1 MTISEILE
9 SIKETAGT
17 LDKKKILK
25 DNMSD
30 TIKQIFEDAYS
41 DRKYYVKNY
50 NIWSQGSLTIDYNY
64 DTFHSMLNL
73 LANRVVTGNAAIELV
88 SDTIGMYVL
97 EDQWVLN
104 GIMDRNLKIG
114 ISKDNFNDVVG
125 NAIEKFEVALA
136 HHLEKVKGVDPLDG
150 TYFASR
156 KCDGA
161 RCLAF
166 CNWDFD
172 NKKYNITFKSRQGK
186 EFKTL
191 DVLKPVLAK
200 ALIDWQLEV
209 VDGYEELDNFV
220 IDGEICIVDENGDE
234 HFNKIMRE
242 ITRKN
247 HTIKNPHY
255 KMFDILCS
263 SSTPTEEWN
272 KLGYITDKTEEG
284 MIFEDRYNMLKDFEC
299 FIGCFIGGKQYASVL
314 KQELITSQEDFDR
327 WSKYVSNY
335 GWEGFMLR
343 KNEVYKS
350 GRTKDLLKV
359 KKFQDAEYIVNDVVF
374 GKATY
379 NEGGSKEY
387 DIVSALVI
395 EHKGNKVEVGSG
407 LSKDQ
412 RINWRNNPN
421 EIIGKTITVQ
431 YFEETVNKNNDLIS
445 LRFPVLKYVY
455 ENGREV

>member
-1 MTISEILE
+1 MTISKILE
-9 SIKETAGT
+9 SIKETPGT

-30 TIKQIFEDAYS
+30 TIKQIFEDTYS

-50 NIWSQGSLTIDYNY
+50 NIWSCGSLTIDNNY

-104 GIMDRNLKIG
+104 GVMDKNLKIG
-114 ISKDNFNDVVG
+114 ISKDNFNDAIG
-125 NAIEKFEVALA
+125 NTIEKFEVALA

-234 HFNKIMRE
+234 YFNKIMRE

-263 SSTPTEEWN
+263 SSTPSEEWI
-272 KLGYITDKTEEG
+272 KLGYTTDKTEEG

-299 FIGCFIGGKQYASVL
+299 FIGNFIGGKQYASVL
-314 KQELITSQEDFDR
+314 RQELITSQEAFDR
-327 WSKYVSNY
+327 WSKYVSDY

>member
-1 MTISEILE
+1 MTINKVLNL
-9 SIKETAGT
+9 IKETSGT

-25 DNMSD
+25 DNMSN
-30 TIKQIFEDAYS
+30 TIKQIFEDTYS

-50 NIWSQGSLTIDYNY
+50 NIWECGSLTIDYNY
-64 DTFHSMLNL
+64 DTFRSMLDILNK
-73 LANRVVTGNAAIELV
+73 RIITGSAAIELV
-88 SDTIGMYVL
+88 ENTIGMYIL
-97 EDQWVLN
+97 EDQWILN
-104 GIMDRNLKIG
+104 GIMNKNLKIG

-125 NAIEKFEVALA
+125 NVIEKFEVALA
-136 HHLEKVKGVDPLDG
+136 YNLEKVKGVNPLDG

-209 VDGYEELDNFV
+209 VDGYEELDNFI
-220 IDGEICIVDENGDE
+220 IDGEMCIIDENGDE

-242 ITRKN
+242 ITRKD
-247 HTIKNPHY
+247 HVIKNPHY
-255 KMFDILCS
+255 KMFDMLCS
-263 SSTPTEEWN
+263 TSTPTEEWN
-272 KLGYITDKTEEG
+272 KFGYTTDKIEEG

-299 FIGCFIGGKQYASVL
+299 FIEGKQYASVL

-327 WSKYVSNY
+327 WSNYVSDY

-343 KNEVYKS
+343 KNTLYES

-359 KKFQDAEYIVNDVVF
+359 KKFQDAEYIVNEVVF

-387 DIVSALVI
+387 DVVSALVI

-407 LSKDQ
+407 LSKEQ
-412 RINWRNNPN
+412 RINWRINPN

-431 YFEETVNKNNDLIS
+431 YFEETINKNNDMIS

-455 ENGREV
+455 PNGREV